1 MGHEAASTGSSTA
14 GNTASI
20 TVRYF
25 ASLREALGGS
35 ETFTLA
41 AGTTLGNLR
50 DQLIARGGRHAEVL
64 ARGRALRCALN
75 QVMADEATPVP
86 AGAEVAFFPPVT
98 GG

>member
-1 MGHEAASTGSSTA
+1 MATV
-14 GNTASI
+14 N
-20 TVRYF
+20 VRYF

-35 ETFTLA
+35 ESVEIA
-41 AGTTLGNLR
+41 EGSTLGALR
-50 DQLIARGGRHAEVL
+50 DALIARGGAHAEVL

>member
-1 MGHEAASTGSSTA
+1 MAAHV
-14 GNTASI
+14 I

-25 ASLREALGGS
+25 ASLREALGASEVVELVAGS
-35 ETFTLA
+35 TLA
-41 AGTTLGNLR
+41 QLR
-50 DQLIARGGRHAEVL
+50 DALVERGGRHAEVL
-64 ARGRALRCALN
+64 TRGRALRCALN